1 MEPLL
6 VLRPRARQRGR
17 DRRVAAAGVRRL
29 HRDARLLSAVA
40 RDTDSTGGTSGSSL
54 DPMLRVLLGLLVVI
68 AIVLVLVKAAVFG
81 GLIGAIALLLLIFL
95 AMGSGR
101 SQSG

>member
-1 MEPLL
+1 
-6 VLRPRARQRGR
+6 
-17 DRRVAAAGVRRL
+17 
-29 HRDARLLSAVA
+29 
-40 RDTDSTGGTSGSSL
+40 
-54 DPMLRVLLGLLVVI
+54 MLRVLLGLLVVV